1 MTAPAH
7 SFHIHLL
14 LPVVIIFTCLACN
27 PSVPSQYPQLLDS
40 RLRLELIASAPQVKT
55 PIGLAIDSKDNIYFL
70 ESHTHSTPQDY
81 KGPKFDRIK
90 KGIDPNGDGIPE
102 SWVIFADSLNDGMNL
117 AFSPE
122 DVLFLVE
129 KNKVLSFRDTNGDG
143 RSDETLTL
151 LRMDKPDDVY
161 DHAGLLGITYSPD
174 GWLYISRGNTGSQA
188 WEIQGTD
195 GTSIKGYGDGGN
207 VFRCRPDG
215 SQLEEI
221 ATGFWNPFDLKFT
234 SDGRLLL
241 TDNDPDSRGPN
252 RLIEIVPGGDYG
264 YQSLYG
270 GSGIHPFLSWN
281 GELPGTLPYAA
292 GLGEAPT
299 GMLNADFTNFP
310 EDYTGNVLAAIWE
323 EKRIVK
329 IPMEL
334 RQSSVAGTVQVLIQG
349 DSSFHPVAMA
359 SNSKGDIY
367 ITDWQI
373 RHYPVHGEGRLWRL
387 SGQKHKPMKNK
398 EQVYENLK
406 KTETP
411 RFSHGQNLHSP
422 ADYKN
427 VFLSDDVFLQTIARH
442 QLAVSGNETVMM
454 EMIEDE
460 DADIRLQAL
469 LTLLK
474 SPVLISRTRLL
485 RLLEDENED
494 VRQMALIYTAKHSR
508 MDMYNEVNAIL
519 YKGKITPAL
528 FETWLATIRHLQPAF
543 TVPYLAQSEH
553 YAKQIPR
560 TLPPGF
566 VLSIVK
572 DNRVNAEIRATAI
585 LLLEKPESHVPDL
598 LDVFAQANGTL
609 KTALL
614 QVFQKIPEEKVAQV
628 LLKTACDQSAE
639 TADRAQAIVS
649 LSWQP
654 ADFCEPLS
662 AVLQEKNNQLTDVVV
677 RYLCRC
683 SDREKELIKL
693 IADSGSSEIYQLCTG
708 KINPE
713 NRPKSDAD
721 RAAFAS
727 QPGNPQKGK
736 WIFFSQKAQC
746 QNCHKVAGWGG
757 DFGPDLSHVGS
768 SKTVKQLITA
778 VLNPSA
784 EISPEWQGWFVTTA
798 EGQTFYG
805 RQIDVGLN
813 NAELLNVNGEF
824 VNYKNPKKYGMASAS
839 LMPEG
844 LENMLTEEEF
854 RDLIT
859 WLSSLK

>member
-1 MTAPAH
+1 MTASTH
-7 SFHIHLL
+7 SFHIPFLL
-14 LPVVIIFTCLACN
+14 QVIIFYTCVACN
-27 PSVPSQYPQLLDS
+27 PSVPSQYPQSLDS

-55 PIGLAIDSKDNIYFL
+55 PIGLAIDSKDDIYFL

-81 KGPKFDRIK
+81 DGPKFDRIK
-90 KGIDPNGDGIPE
+90 KGIDQNRDGIPE
-102 SWVIFADSLNDGMNL
+102 SWVIFADSLTDGMNL
-117 AFSPE
+117 VFSPE
-122 DVLFLVE
+122 DVLYLVE
-129 KNKVLSFRDTNGDG
+129 KNKVLSFRDADGDG

-188 WEIQGTD
+188 WEVKGTD
-195 GTSIKGYGDGGN
+195 GTLIKGYGDGGN

-299 GMLNADFTNFP
+299 GMLNADFANFP
-310 EDYTGNVLAAIWE
+310 EDYTGNILAAIWE
-323 EKRIVK
+323 ENRIVK
-329 IPMEL
+329 IPLEP
-334 RQSSVAGTVQVLIQG
+334 RQSSVQGKTQVLIQG
-349 DSSFHPVAMA
+349 DSSFHPIAMA
-359 SNSKGDIY
+359 TNSKGDIY

-387 SGQKHKPMKNK
+387 SGEKQMPLKNK

-406 KTETP
+406 KTEMLQFN
-411 RFSHGQNLHSP
+411 RSQNLRSP
-422 ADYKN
+422 EDYKN
-427 VFLSDDVFLQTIARH
+427 AFLSGDIFLQTIARH
-442 QLAVSGNETVMM
+442 QLAVSGSETVFR
-454 EMIEDE
+454 EMIDDE

-474 SPVLISRTRLL
+474 SPTAVPNIGLA
-485 RLLEDENED
+485 RLLEDESEEI
-494 VRQMALIYTAKHSR
+494 RRMALIYIAKHSR
-508 MDMYNEVNAIL
+508 ADLNNEVNDVL
-519 YKGKITPAL
+519 YTGKITPAL

-543 TVPYLAQSEH
+543 IVPYLAQSEH

-560 TLPPGF
+560 ALPPGF
-566 VLSIVK
+566 VLSIAK
-572 DNRVNAEIRATAI
+572 DKRVDAEIRAAAI
-585 LLLEKPESHVPDL
+585 LLLEEPEMYVSDL
-598 LDVFAQANGTL
+598 LSVFSIAKGPL
-609 KTALL
+609 KTAIL
-614 QVFQKIPEEKVAQV
+614 QVFQKIPEEKVAAV
-628 LLKTACDQSAE
+628 LLKTACDQSQE

-649 LSWQP
+649 LSGQP
-654 ADFCEPLS
+654 GAFCEPLS
-662 AVLQEKNNQLTDVVV
+662 AILQEEHNELTDVVV

-683 SDREKELIKL
+683 DDKDNER
-693 IADSGSSEIYQLCTG
+693 ADWIVDAGSLQIYQLCMG

-713 NRPKSDAD
+713 SRPKSDAD
-721 RAAFAS
+721 WATFAS
-727 QPGNPQKGK
+727 QPGNSQKGK
-736 WIFFSQKAQC
+736 WIFFSPKAQC

-768 SKTVKQLITA
+768 SKTVKQLIEA
-778 VLNPSA
+778 VLNPSE

-813 NAELLNVNGEF
+813 TIELLNAAGKF
-824 VNYKNPKKYGMASAS
+824 VKYKNPQKYGMASAS

-844 LENMLTEEEF
+844 LENMLTEDEF